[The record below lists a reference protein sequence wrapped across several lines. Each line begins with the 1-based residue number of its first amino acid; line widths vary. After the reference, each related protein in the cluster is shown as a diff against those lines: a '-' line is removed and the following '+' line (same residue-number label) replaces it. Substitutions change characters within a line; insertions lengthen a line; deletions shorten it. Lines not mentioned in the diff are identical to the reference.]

1 MKSKVY
7 NYDGSAAVF
16 NCSFFV
22 SKKHERG
29 RPVAVKKR
37 LGDLLVSKNII
48 TFDQLELALD
58 IQKNSGK
65 RLGAVLVS
73 EKIITED
80 QLFKIL
86 EEQFGIPYVDLSTLY
101 IDPKVPRMIPENIA
115 RKYTVVP
122 IKFEKNILTV
132 AMVDP
137 LDMIALDDLRLFSG
151 VDIEPVISPTMD
163 ISRAINRY
171 FDTIENAQRAVE
183 EFQGQN
189 EFRSDF
195 VEQEDADVTNAPMV
209 RFVNDIISRA
219 VKQKA
224 SDIHI
229 EPFERV
235 VRIRYRVDGELRE
248 SMSPEKSAHPAIVT
262 RIKIM
267 GKMNISEKRL
277 PQDGRVETVIDGV
290 PIDMRIS
297 VLPTVYGEKIVIRLL
312 DRNALV
318 VRKEELGFTEHN
330 FKRLD
335 KILKVPEGVILVT
348 GPTGSGKT
356 TTLYSILKELNQINK
371 NIITVEDPVEYRL
384 EGINQVQVNN
394 KAGLTFAEGL
404 RSILRQDPDII
415 MVGEIRDV
423 ETAEIAVRSAITG
436 HMVLSTLH
444 TNDTVSTISRLEDMG
459 IASYMISSAVV
470 GVIAQRL
477 VKKVCPK
484 CKEPYEPDAT
494 ELQLLG
500 LDPYQEL
507 SLFKAKGC
515 NVCNHSGYLGRTAIH
530 EVLVLDNELK
540 QMISTKFSIEK
551 IREVALQ
558 KGLTLLRDTCQEL
571 VLEGITT
578 VDEMLRMT
586 YHVDFDTE

>member
-1 MKSKVY
+1 M
-7 NYDGSAAVF
+7 AV
-16 NCSFFV
+16 
-22 SKKHERG
+22 R
-29 RPVAVKKR
+29 KR
-37 LGDLLVSKNII
+37 LGDLLVSKEII
-48 TFDQLELALD
+48 TYDQLIMALE
-58 IQKNSGK
+58 IQKKSEK
-65 RLGAVLVS
+65 RLGQVLVS
-73 EKIITED
+73 EKIITEE
-80 QLFKIL
+80 QLFHIL

-101 IDPKVPRMIPENIA
+101 IDPKVPKMIPESIA
-115 RKYTVVP
+115 RKYTVIP
-122 IKFEKNILTV
+122 IKFEKNALTV
-132 AMVDP
+132 AMIDP
-137 LDMIALDDLRLFSG
+137 LDIIALDDLRLFSG
-151 VDIEPVISPTMD
+151 VEIDPVISPTMD

-171 FDTIENAQRAVE
+171 YDTIENAQRAVE
-183 EFQGQN
+183 EFQGQI
-189 EFRSDF
+189 EFHGEF
-195 VEQEDADVTNAPMV
+195 IEQEDADVTNAPMV

-219 VKQKA
+219 VKLKA

-277 PQDGRVETVIDGV
+277 PQDGRVETIIDGV

-318 VRKEELGFTEHN
+318 VRKEDLGFTDHN
-330 FKRLD
+330 FARLE
-335 KILKVPEGVILVT
+335 KILKVPEGVVLVT

-356 TTLYSILKELNQINK
+356 TTLYSILKELNQVNK

-384 EGINQVQVNN
+384 EGINQVQVNT

-436 HMVLSTLH
+436 HMVLSTIH

-470 GVIAQRL
+470 GIIAQRL

-484 CKEPYEPDAT
+484 CKESYEPTAD

-500 LDPYQEL
+500 FDPHQEIT
-507 SLFKAKGC
+507 LFKARGC

-540 QMISTKFSIEK
+540 QMISTKASIED
-551 IREVALQ
+551 IREVSKQ
-558 KGLTLLRDTCQEL
+558 KGLILLRETCQEL
-571 VLEGITT
+571 VIEGITT
-578 VDEMLRMT
+578 VEEMIRMT
-586 YHVDFDTE
+586 YHIEV